1 MSLSQKNS
9 IGNFKNEI
17 NTSPIGIFDS
27 GVGGLTVLKAVCKYM
42 PNENVVYFGDTNRVP
57 YGQRSKEEIIKY
69 ATQAI
74 NFLKSK
80 GAKVILIACGT
91 ATSYISY
98 IKDIFG
104 EKIPIFGIIEA
115 ASNKAVEA
123 THNGKIGIMCTP
135 VSAKVG
141 LYEKSI
147 LKLRQDCKVYTVGC
161 PILAPVIEKG
171 VTDKNY
177 DRIDVA
183 VKLYVDSLTEHNV
196 DTIILGCTHYPIIKD
211 MIKNHAGDD
220 IYLIDPGEAVANLLK
235 SEFENLNIETQAID
249 KGKVDFFVSGDAQKF
264 GLSAKHILEMDYV
277 PVVKKIGIEKY

>member
-1 MSLSQKNS
+1 MSLSQNNG
-9 IGNFKNEI
+9 IGNFQNKI

-220 IYLIDPGEAVANLLK
+220 VCLIDPGEAVANLLK
-235 SEFENLNIETQAID
+235 SELENLNIETQAFD
-249 KGKVDFFVSGDAQKF
+249 KGNADFFVSGDTQKF
-264 GLSAKHILEMDYV
+264 SLSAKHILEMDCV
-277 PVVKKIGIEKY
+277 PVVGKIDIEKY